1 MDSISKLNLSIQKT
15 LDANHLD
22 NDFKVNMIS
31 SDIKYWCNEFLR
43 LHQNIEETSISN
55 AHKVERK
62 EKLINQILN
71 K

>member
-31 SDIKYWCNEFLR
+31 SDIKYWCNEYLR
-43 LHQNIEETSISN
+43 LHQNIEETSISS
-55 AHKVERK
+55 AHKIERK

-71 K
+71 

>member
-1 MDSISKLNLSIQKT
+1 MDSLSKLKLRIQRT
-15 LDANHLD
+15 LDADHLD
-22 NDFKVNMIS
+22 SDFKTSLVS

-55 AHKVERK
+55 AHKIERK
-62 EKLINQILN
+62 EKLINQILD

>member
-1 MDSISKLNLSIQKT
+1 MDSLSKLKLRIQRT
-15 LDANHLD
+15 LNADHLD
-22 NDFKVNMIS
+22 SDFKTNTVS

-55 AHKVERK
+55 AHKIERK
-62 EKLINQILN
+62 EKLINQILD